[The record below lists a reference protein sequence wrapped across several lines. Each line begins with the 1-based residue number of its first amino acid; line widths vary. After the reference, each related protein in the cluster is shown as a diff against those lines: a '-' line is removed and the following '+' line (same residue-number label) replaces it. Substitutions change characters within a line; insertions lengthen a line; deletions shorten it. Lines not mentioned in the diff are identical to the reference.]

1 MLTCKEASFLASKKL
16 DKKLT
21 YRERIDFYLHT
32 VMCSLCRHYAK
43 EIEALHKLMKKLG
56 KSKGEVLSE
65 NGKLPEQS
73 RKRIK
78 QEIDKVLKTRKK
90 HK

>member
-21 YRERIDFYLHT
+21 FRERIDFSLHIA
-32 VMCSLCRHYAK
+32 MCSLCRNYAK
-43 EIEALHKLMKKLG
+43 EIKTLHRLMQKIGKTEDQGLSGDEKL
-56 KSKGEVLSE
+56 S
-65 NGKLPEQS
+65 EQS

-78 QEIDKVLKTRKK
+78 QEIDKSLHSTE
-90 HK
+90 